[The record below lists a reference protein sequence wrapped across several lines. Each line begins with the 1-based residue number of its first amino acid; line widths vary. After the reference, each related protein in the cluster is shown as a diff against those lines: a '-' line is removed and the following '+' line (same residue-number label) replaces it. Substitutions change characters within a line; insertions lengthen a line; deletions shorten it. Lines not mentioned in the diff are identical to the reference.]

1 MELTKKAVRSLL
13 RRFDAVQVDQLWMK
27 LGSFNF
33 TERDGVMLRL
43 EPLGT
48 GLANREF
55 TWEQLLKARV
65 KNETE
70 LVLPDGTRMIF
81 YKLTPI
87 KLDGHEKGRLQ
98 H

>member
-1 MELTKKAVRSLL
+1 MELTKKQLRSLV

-27 LGSFNF
+27 LASFNF
-33 TERDGVMLRL
+33 NETTGAMLRL

-48 GLANREF
+48 GLSDRKF
-55 TWEQLLKARV
+55 TWEQLLKASV

-70 LVLPDGTRMIF
+70 LVLKDGTRLIF

-87 KLDGHEKGRLQ
+87 KLDVSS
-98 H
+98 